1 MANDT
6 DILHEAKRLR
16 LLAAALELQ
25 HYTSTAANVEPI
37 PGGDRVI
44 VVGTPAEVRGLL
56 ELAPMGEASISV
68 LDALDSVTGR
78 DIDVGKS
85 PVSATFNPEC
95 KVKRER
101 LSLEQFWAIHA
112 HAPTWAKNAMML
124 GLVTSQRRD
133 DIANMRFADY
143 KDGFLHVA
151 QEKSVGETKLQNDD
165 LRGGWKT
172 IKAK

>member
-1 MANDT
+1 MARNMRSKLS
-6 DILHEAKRLR
+6 DIFRW
-16 LLAAALELQ
+16 
-25 HYTSTAANVEPI
+25 
-37 PGGDRVI
+37 
-44 VVGTPAEVRGLL
+44 AETKGV
-56 ELAPMGEASISV
+56 
-68 LDALDSVTGR
+68 
-78 DIDVGKS
+78 IDVGKS
-85 PVSATFNPEC
+85 PVSATFIPEY

-112 HAPTWAKNAMML
+112 HAPTWAKSAMML

-151 QEKSVGETKLQNDD
+151 QEKSGGETKLQNDD